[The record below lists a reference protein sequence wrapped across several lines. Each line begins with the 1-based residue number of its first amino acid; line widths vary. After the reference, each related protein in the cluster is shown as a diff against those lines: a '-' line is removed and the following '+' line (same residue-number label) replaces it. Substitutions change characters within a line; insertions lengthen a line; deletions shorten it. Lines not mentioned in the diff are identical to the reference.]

1 MEVQET
7 SRWLRSFAAYAA
19 AIAIP
24 AVALLAPAG
33 GAEAATAQQAGRP
46 AAATF
51 SWHNLS
57 LINGWQP
64 YLPAGSRYPSYAVK
78 GGVVYLSGTLAQPG
92 GGSSEFAVLPKAA
105 RPAHRMYLTVYTAGG
120 TTGSLEIRSNGD
132 MFASSWPQSNA
143 RLFTSLAAISYP
155 APGATWYKLTLI
167 NGWKSAQR
175 LYGTGDPAYAVIG
188 GVVYLSGS
196 LHTNSGT
203 STWFALL
210 PAAARPAYWL
220 FMTDYTL
227 GGTVGS
233 LQAGPSSLIQAYSRP
248 ASYARQYTSL
258 AAISYPRTS

>member
-1 MEVQET
+1 
-7 SRWLRSFAAYAA
+7 
-19 AIAIP
+19 
-24 AVALLAPAG
+24 
-33 GAEAATAQQAGRP
+33 
-46 AAATF
+46 
-51 SWHNLS
+51 
-57 LINGWQP
+57 
-64 YLPAGSRYPSYAVK
+64 
-78 GGVVYLSGTLAQPG
+78 
-92 GGSSEFAVLPKAA
+92 
-105 RPAHRMYLTVYTAGG
+105 MYLTVYTAGG